1 MGWCCTACLTRAV
14 SVERWRGR
22 HNPLVAGLGMW
33 FVVGVPVI
41 GGLIYGPSGVVAEGS
56 CH

>member
-1 MGWCCTACLTRAV
+1 LTRAV